1 MRIQRGRHE
10 DVGKTEHDPH
20 WSKLK
25 SLVHRTLLS
34 DIIEGS
40 CSSEHPHRTAAIQLV
55 LDRSI
60 QERGK
65 RMLVGMKD
73 A

>member
-1 MRIQRGRHE
+1 M
-10 DVGKTEHDPH
+10 EHDLY

-25 SLVHRTLLS
+25 PLVDRTSLS
-34 DIIEGS
+34 SIIEGS
-40 CSSEHPHRTAAIQLV
+40 CSGEHPHRMSAIQLV

-60 QERGK
+60 QEHGK

-73 A
+73 ASQPDPTTASEQ